1 MNFINKLKSLFFNET
16 QVGIINL
23 GDIIQI
29 PGRDYYKDDIEKIN
43 SIDSYKEQ
51 YLQLLSQKRTI
62 TTRELKFD
70 NLQEDMIMNVDLL
83 LHSIITDEHFLNLAS
98 EELMI
103 QMAKLKMYLLEI
115 NKMEVETITRLIA
128 LKELEKGKGVPRRNK
143 NCLTDEINNLSNSLV
158 IFLGQKTA
166 IQKEIDAYLRTISIN
181 NSEKDYDILFK
192 RWENLWF
199 ISSSILEPSAVN
211 RIDDLITKIA
221 IVERWLEIYAY
232 KNKNEIKML
241 DSQLE
246 ELNNIEKTKDNKK
259 DLLEKISY
267 LEQRYLLFYEYG
279 RNVIYE
285 EQIQNLYKVK
295 FDILTCDID
304 FLRESPI
311 HKDDYGFSYYQ
322 DIIFSK
328 IERILKGENA
338 SVKVSFQDDVIK
350 AIEIIIDALKNAD
363 GEFDYELILKNKY
376 MLNLVI
382 SFDEKFGFEEML
394 SNNTL
399 YPLISYK
406 NMNFF
411 EDILYR
417 NTGGIEW
424 SYSIPLKSAL
434 SILPK
439 ELIPDNEYADE
450 KIYIAIY
457 KLYEISKKYENQNFY
472 DLPSGIVTIDA
483 SKVYDKIVLKIMQE
497 SDNKILMFPD
507 TLKSIEG
514 NLFTGHHQNLSLND
528 GLEMIGL
535 HAFKYYQGNSIVI
548 PSSVRKISNDSFAG
562 KEKYAYIEF
571 DNYENSLLLKDKE
584 ALKEFLRYF
593 FYKRGKQQLVGFDM
607 NKEVSYPKESEIDQ
621 QVYTALK
628 RAEYSYKITTFPR
641 FHQLFFRSISNNM
654 DNNITIDE
662 NELYFSYYD
671 PNWKNI
677 ISSIEELERT
687 FVTSEEVDAII
698 DRIYELIEQKKN
710 KNIKT
715 KLLNF
720 QKKMNI

>member
-1 MNFINKLKSLFFNET
+1 MNFINKLKSLFFNEVE
-16 QVGIINL
+16 VGIINL

-43 SIDSYKEQ
+43 LIDSYKEQ

-103 QMAKLKMYLLEI
+103 QMTKLKIYLLEI

-128 LKELEKGKGVPRRNK
+128 LKELEKGKRVPRRNK

-158 IFLGQKTA
+158 IFLEQKTA
-166 IQKEIDAYLRTISIN
+166 IQKEIDAHLRTISIN
-181 NSEKDYDILFK
+181 NSGKDYDILLK
-192 RWENLWF
+192 RWERLCF
-199 ISSSILEPSAVN
+199 ISSSILELSTVN

-232 KNKNEIKML
+232 KNKNEIKIL

-246 ELNNIEKTKDNKK
+246 ELNNIEKTKDNKN
-259 DLLEKISY
+259 DLLHKINS
-267 LEQRYLLFYEYG
+267 LEQKYLLFYEYG
-279 RNVIYE
+279 RNVVSD
-285 EQIQNLYKVK
+285 EQIKNLYKVK
-295 FDILTCDID
+295 FNILTCDID

-311 HKDDYGFSYYQ
+311 REDDYGYEYYK
-322 DIIFSK
+322 DIIFNK
-328 IERILKGENA
+328 LQNIILGKNNYFNNTFSNDMRQALSIIREYYKG
-338 SVKVSFQDDVIK
+338 DWGGY
-350 AIEIIIDALKNAD
+350 D
-363 GEFDYELILKNKY
+363 GDYVLYKKY
-376 MLNLVI
+376 MLNLLL
-382 SFDEKFGFEEML
+382 SFDKEDGFKKML
-394 SNNTL
+394 SNNILLANLTDNDERNEFENIFSN
-399 YPLISYK
+399 IS
-406 NMNFF
+406 
-411 EDILYR
+411 
-417 NTGGIEW
+417 GIEW
-424 SYSIPLKSAL
+424 DYLVPLVSLL
-434 SILPK
+434 SIIDDFSCNHPINRLYQLMKKSEINTTYYKLPEGIISIDSDILSSRVSKYIRREIKDKK
-439 ELIPDNEYADE
+439 ELVM
-450 KIYIAIY
+450 
-457 KLYEISKKYENQNFY
+457 
-472 DLPSGIVTIDA
+472 PS
-483 SKVYDKIVLKIMQE
+483 
-497 SDNKILMFPD
+497 
-507 TLKSIEG
+507 TLKSISG
-514 NLFTGHHQNLSLND
+514 NLFNSEFQKLSLND

-548 PSSVRKISNDSFAG
+548 PSSVRKISYDSFAG

-621 QVYTALK
+621 QVYNALK

-677 ISSIEELERT
+677 ISTTEELERT

-698 DRIYELIEQKKN
+698 DRIYELIEQKKKEHIKLYTKTN
-710 KNIKT
+710 K
-715 KLLNF
+715 
-720 QKKMNI
+720 